1 MVDVA
6 VLVVDALLVGL
17 AEDMLAEDS
26 SARGMVGVVDAG
38 ATGGVLV
45 RPVAEGLA
53 DATIDGLTGAA
64 GFDVA
69 GGGNETPWLD
79 VKGEI
84 GRASGATT
92 PTPTDA
98 VANAMVN
105 TDSFDGTARLPN
117 HAATSRPRMKSPP
130 TPLIRVCTPDRE
142 L

>member
-1 MVDVA
+1 LVVA
-6 VLVVDALLVGL
+6 VLVDVLGDDSLSL
-17 AEDMLAEDS
+17 DS
-26 SARGMVGVVDAG
+26 SAPGMVGVVDAG
-38 ATGGVLV
+38 VDVGATADVV
-45 RPVAEGLA
+45 ARPVAEGLA

-69 GGGNETPWLD
+69 GAGKDATWLD

-84 GRASGATT
+84 GSASGATN

-98 VANAMVN
+98 VANTIV
-105 TDSFDGTARLPN
+105 TTVSFDGMARLPN
-117 HAATSRPRMKSPP
+117 HTAASRPRMKSPP

>member
-1 MVDVA
+1 LVVA
-6 VLVVDALLVGL
+6 VLVDVLGDDSLSL
-17 AEDMLAEDS
+17 DS
-26 SARGMVGVVDAG
+26 SAPGMVGVVDAG
-38 ATGGVLV
+38 VDVGATEDVV
-45 RPVAEGLA
+45 ARPAAEGLA

-69 GGGNETPWLD
+69 GAGNGTTWLD

-84 GRASGATT
+84 GSESGATN

-98 VANAMVN
+98 VANTIV
-105 TDSFDGTARLPN
+105 TTVSFDGMARLPN
-117 HAATSRPRMKSPP
+117 HTAASRPRMKSPP